1 MNRSLVLSALL
12 LTLLGLP
19 AVAEGAGGVEF
30 LQVVGSDLW
39 PFPGRTA
46 LPSTT
51 GAVNASG
58 GLGYGVDDEGNV
70 IGGFGL
76 GISSKNLNLGV
87 SPLGKPL
94 DAFYAGYGGTIQ
106 GWQHRW
112 GPVVALA
119 TTRLGFGGADW
130 VSQGRH
136 SAGFSMLGTAG
147 LQMGVTIFPWFTL
160 GAEAGVA
167 GTITFVAGE
176 PFLLGYAPT
185 IAIRLLWG
193 SF

>member
-1 MNRSLVLSALL
+1 MKPRLVLSALIL
-12 LTLLGLP
+12 SLSILP
-19 AVAEGAGGVEF
+19 VAAEGAGGVEF

-39 PFPGRTA
+39 PFPGRTS
-46 LPSTT
+46 LPATT
-51 GAVNASG
+51 GMVSATG

-76 GISSKNLNLGV
+76 GVSSKNLNLAE
-87 SPLGKPL
+87 SPLGRPVDK
-94 DAFYAGYGGTIQ
+94 FHAGYGGTIQ

-130 VSQGRH
+130 ESQGRH
-136 SAGFSMLGTAG
+136 TAGFSLLGTAG
-147 LQMGVTIFPWFTL
+147 LQMGVTVLPWFTL
-160 GAEAGVA
+160 GVEAGVA
-167 GTITFVAGE
+167 GTVTFAVGE

-185 IAIRLLWG
+185 IAVRLLWG
-193 SF
+193 AF